1 MAEKALPPRLL
12 EASRALSRRE
22 RQIIDILGLK
32 IRPRLSLLDES
43 SATYVT
49 GLDRERLEGEADRD
63 DAESKRGEREIAHRA
78 ARR

>member
-32 IRPRLSLLDES
+32 IRPHLSLLDEG
-43 SATYVT
+43 SATYIT
-49 GLDRERLEGEADRD
+49 GADRERLEGEADRE
-63 DAESKRGEREIAHRA
+63 DAEKQ
-78 ARR
+78 AR